1 MVKLSL
7 YLLLL
12 LSALAGAYYLAI
24 QFKVLDNPFEIKPI
38 ELLDTP
44 TIVSEVR
51 NMSQL
56 ISVCYFDQLVVES
69 DPSKE
74 NMPPPVRKIFEQ
86 KKQYGD
92 KLVLIT
98 SARIFGGCDLSNF
111 DSTDFNIQDSVIT
124 IRLATARIL
133 DVVMNPSDITVFS
146 ETGKWSLSETNL
158 LKTFAIQKFRNR
170 ALEKGI
176 IQDAQTRVQSALIDF
191 FKALGF
197 ARVEFK
203 FKE

>member
-1 MVKLSL
+1 
-7 YLLLL
+7 
-12 LSALAGAYYLAI
+12 
-24 QFKVLDNPFEIKPI
+24 
-38 ELLDTP
+38 
-44 TIVSEVR
+44 
-51 NMSQL
+51 
-56 ISVCYFDQLVVES
+56 
-69 DPSKE
+69 
-74 NMPPPVRKIFEQ
+74 
-86 KKQYGD
+86 
-92 KLVLIT
+92 
-98 SARIFGGCDLSNF
+98 
-111 DSTDFNIQDSVIT
+111 
-124 IRLATARIL
+124 
-133 DVVMNPSDITVFS
+133 MNPSDITVFS